1 MSSPSPPRNSTKKSS
16 GSRRV
21 RTGPEPSYLMR
32 IGVLY
37 AHPIRMRM
45 NTELYRREMSPTQ
58 WLEEFGGGSY
68 GKVLGHFRTLEKHGW
83 VRKVRSRKDIA
94 GRGRARDLYR
104 ATELPVIDDE
114 TWAELPTSIQVAFT
128 ARCLRQLGE
137 RIGGALARGAVDAQ
151 VNGDRLFSCRSVRLD
166 DRGWEAAMAILRDC
180 FFSLAQEQLDAK
192 VRLDTSPE
200 HGRLMTIAL
209 AGFES
214 PSYGSVSLARKQM
227 GATGSAH
234 PPLRLSNDGGLPL
247 STRMA
252 KVFADP
258 LTLQILEELHF
269 QDMSPSQLEDKMG
282 GASLQAFDRRC
293 QTLTELG
300 WVVRREREADSPMVL
315 YRAAGPEA
323 FDADLWGG
331 IPDSAEPTPS
341 WPVFDEFCQK
351 AEAALRQGSFNARQ
365 DRHVT
370 WCTFLLDERGWRQ
383 VTHSLNRCNDRLI
396 AVAAEARKRAVAAEL
411 TAPPYV
417 ATFLLARFEDPE
429 GDCDC

>member
-1 MSSPSPPRNSTKKSS
+1 
-16 GSRRV
+16 
-21 RTGPEPSYLMR
+21 MR

-37 AHPIRMRM
+37 AHPIRMRI
-45 NTELYRREMSPTQ
+45 NTVLYRREMSPTQ

-68 GKVLGHFRTLEKHGW
+68 GKVLGHFKALEKIGW
-83 VRKVRSRKDIA
+83 LRKVRSRKDVA
-94 GRGRARDLYR
+94 GRGRTRDLYR

-114 TWAELPTSIQVAFT
+114 TWLELPLSIQVAFT
-128 ARCLRQLGE
+128 ARCLRHLGE
-137 RIGGALARGAVDAQ
+137 RIGDALARGAVDAR
-151 VNGDRLFSCRSVRLD
+151 VNSDRHFSCRSIRLD
-166 DRGWEAAMAILRDC
+166 NEGWETAMAILRDC

-192 VRLDTSPE
+192 VRLDDSPE
-200 HGRLMTIAL
+200 PGRLMTIAL

-214 PSYGSVSLARKQM
+214 PRP
-227 GATGSAH
+227 GSAPWADTRRGTAGSDEH
-234 PPLRLSNDGGLPL
+234 PPLRLGDSGDLPL

-258 LTLQILEELHF
+258 LTLRILKELQF
-269 QDMSPSQLEDKMG
+269 RDMSPSQLETKVG

-300 WVVRREREADSPMVL
+300 WLVRLGRGAGSPLIL

-331 IPDSAEPTPS
+331 IPDSAKDAPS

-351 AEAALRQGSFNARQ
+351 AEAALRQGSFNARPN
-365 DRHVT
+365 RHVT

-383 VTHSLNRCNDRLI
+383 VTHALNSCNDQLK
-396 AVAAEARKRAVAAEL
+396 AVAADAKKRAPAAKRS
-411 TAPPYV
+411 APPYL

-429 GDCDC
+429 GDSECWEGGQPED

>member
-1 MSSPSPPRNSTKKSS
+1 
-16 GSRRV
+16 
-21 RTGPEPSYLMR
+21 MR

-45 NTELYRREMSPTQ
+45 NTVLYRREMSPTQ

-83 VRKVRSRKDIA
+83 LRKVRSRKDLA
-94 GRGRARDLYR
+94 GRGRARHLYR

-114 TWAELPTSIQVAFT
+114 TWAELPISIQVAFT
-128 ARCLRQLGE
+128 ARCMRHLGE
-137 RIGGALARGAVDAQ
+137 RVGDALARGAVDAQ
-151 VNGDRLFSCRSVRLD
+151 VNSDRLFSCRSVRLD
-166 DRGWEAAMAILRDC
+166 DQGWEAAMAILRDC

-200 HGRLMTIAL
+200 PGRLMTIAL

-214 PSYGSVSLARKQM
+214 PRS
-227 GATGSAH
+227 GSARSANTHLGAVRSDDH
-234 PPLRLSNDGGLPL
+234 PPLRLSDDGDLPL

-258 LTLQILEELHF
+258 LSLRILKELHSE
-269 QDMSPSQLEDKMG
+269 DMSPSQLETKVG

-300 WVVRREREADSPMVL
+300 WLVRLGREADSPLVL

-323 FDADLWGG
+323 FDADIWGG
-331 IPDSAEPTPS
+331 IPESAEQAPS
-341 WPVFDEFCQK
+341 WPVFDEFCKK

-365 DRHVT
+365 NRHVT
-370 WCTFLLDERGWRQ
+370 WCTFLLDERGWLQ
-383 VTHSLNRCNDRLI
+383 VTRALNRCNDKVK
-396 AVAAEARKRAVAAEL
+396 AVAAEAKERALAAKRP
-411 TAPPYV
+411 APPYL